1 MSYPFGCSHCGLCV
15 SSYLFRKS
23 CGEDALPCSHMERI
37 EQIII
42 LEEAGIPHKAFKIVS
57 KLIAEL

>member
-1 MSYPFGCSHCGLCV
+1 
-15 SSYLFRKS
+15 
-23 CGEDALPCSHMERI
+23 MERI